1 MPCEVVTFHIEA
13 HYGEGVMQ
21 RLRAGDSSDLAQDVT
36 DRNRLQLVGAACLFP
51 PISEPDME

>member
-1 MPCEVVTFHIEA
+1 MPYKVVTFHIEA

-21 RLRAGDSSDLAQDVT
+21 RLRAGDSSDHAQDVT

-51 PISEPDME
+51 PRSDPDME